1 MNGQSVPRVALGR
14 KRTQIL
20 SSLPHSPFTCEWLPF
35 CFLYS
40 DYYSILLY
48 SQWFIHTDREETCI
62 LCRVGKQAASFNP
75 HHLFSSK
82 NQRKHQ
88 EIYLFVCS
96 VSGDWGERC
105 ILTQKAECAA
115 AGSILCGFL
124 GMVKIL
130 KLTVATLCSDCKSD
144 FRGGCCIGCSSYP
157 PSPKLKLTA
166 M

>member
-1 MNGQSVPRVALGR
+1 M
-14 KRTQIL
+14 
-20 SSLPHSPFTCEWLPF
+20 
-35 CFLYS
+35 
-40 DYYSILLY
+40 
-48 SQWFIHTDREETCI
+48 
-62 LCRVGKQAASFNP
+62 GKQAASFNP
-75 HHLFSSK
+75 LICVAPRIRNVNTK
-82 NQRKHQ
+82 YA

-96 VSGDWGERC
+96 ETCNIVSGDWGERC

-130 KLTVATLCSDCKSD
+130 KLTVLTLCADCESD
-144 FRGGCCIGCSSYP
+144 FRGGRCIGCSSYP

>member
-1 MNGQSVPRVALGR
+1 M
-14 KRTQIL
+14 
-20 SSLPHSPFTCEWLPF
+20 
-35 CFLYS
+35 
-40 DYYSILLY
+40 
-48 SQWFIHTDREETCI
+48 CI
-62 LCRVGKQAASFNP
+62 LCRNWKQVASFNR
-75 HHLFSSK
+75 HHLCSTK
-82 NQRKHQ
+82 NQRKHS
-88 EIYLFVCS
+88 EIYLFVCSETCSS

-144 FRGGCCIGCSSYP
+144 FRGGRCIGCSSYP